1 MSPGDERRERHCTD
15 GTAFLAA
22 LRLGDSF
29 LPVGSHTASYGL
41 EQYLQEDGVA
51 DATELTELLRAYL
64 HRVIG
69 PCETVAVAA
78 AYEGTADG
86 TPERVLAADR
96 RLHAVTLPR
105 EFRESS
111 TAAGQ
116 HLLDLLAE
124 TDGLAPTATA
134 LADAVDAGETPGHY
148 PAVLGAVAPGLGLSR
163 DAACL
168 LHGYGFL
175 TDMLGAAQ
183 RLGRFGHTE
192 IQTVLVECLADVAE
206 LPTYAERDLEEMGS
220 FAPLVEVAGMRH
232 ARAERRLFV
241 S

>member
-1 MSPGDERRERHCTD
+1 MTRDADERAEHRPEP
-15 GTAFLAA
+15 TAFLAA
-22 LRLGDSF
+22 LRLSDSF

-41 EQYLQEDGVA
+41 EQYLSDDEVT
-51 DATELTELLRAYL
+51 DATELSELLGAYI

-69 PCETVAVAA
+69 PCETVAVAT
-78 AYEGTADG
+78 AYDGAVEG

-96 RLHAVTLPR
+96 RLHAVTMPR

-116 HLLDLLAE
+116 SLLDLLAA
-124 TDGLAPTATA
+124 TDGLPPTASA
-134 LADAVDAGETPGHY
+134 LADAVDADETPGHY
-148 PAVLGAVAPGLGLSR
+148 PVVLGTVAPSLGLGR
-163 DAACL
+163 EETCL
-168 LHGYGFL
+168 LHGYAFL

-192 IQTVLVECLADVAE
+192 IQAVLAERLDDVAE
-206 LPTYAERDLEEMGS
+206 LPTYADRDLAAMGS

-232 ARAERRLFV
+232 ERADRRLFV